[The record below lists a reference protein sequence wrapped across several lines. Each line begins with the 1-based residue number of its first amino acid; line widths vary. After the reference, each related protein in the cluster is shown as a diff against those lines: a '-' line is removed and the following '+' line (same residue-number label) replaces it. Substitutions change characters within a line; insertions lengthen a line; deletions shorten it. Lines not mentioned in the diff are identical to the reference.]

1 MSTFLYLKYYL
12 GFIKFIF
19 IFLDKKK
26 LDKIYL
32 GIYKFYKNLLT
43 IL

>member
-1 MSTFLYLKYYL
+1 MRLLVYLKYYL
-12 GFIKFIF
+12 RFIEFTFI
-19 IFLDKKK
+19 ILDKKK